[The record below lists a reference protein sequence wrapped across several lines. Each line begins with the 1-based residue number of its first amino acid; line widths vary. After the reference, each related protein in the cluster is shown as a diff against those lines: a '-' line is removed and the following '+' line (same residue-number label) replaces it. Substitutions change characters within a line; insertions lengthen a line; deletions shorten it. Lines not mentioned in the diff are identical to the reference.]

1 MPKTKHQ
8 SVRRLLSAGA
18 AAVRRFPEA
27 VLCGLVAGT
36 AGAAG
41 IDAADERFWFRI
53 CFAAALGLPLFTGL
67 VLTAE
72 RHAWS
77 RGARWGFGVAGAAL
91 LVGWWAGSAGWQMD
105 ILPVLFF
112 HTAVTLHLAV
122 AVLPYLRAAEPWGFW
137 QYNRALFF
145 RFVTGVIYSAAVF
158 VGLALAVGAV
168 DNLFGVDV
176 PEETY
181 GRLWFAAAFGLH
193 PLVFLAGVPTSF
205 AALNESRD
213 YPRWLKV
220 FSQNVMLPLVALY
233 VAILLVYM
241 GKILVTGT
249 WPSGWISYL
258 VSALAVAGTFSL
270 LMVHPERMR
279 TETSWI
285 DRYALGFWIAVLPSA
300 AMVLMALWQRVAQY
314 GITEARYLLGAMAL
328 WLTGVALH
336 RAITRTRDIK
346 TIPLTLAVVGLL
358 SLAGPWSAY
367 SVSERSQVGRID
379 AILTAHG
386 ALSGDVLSSEP
397 RDIPFEDW
405 QQVEDIVHYLVTNHG
420 TDAFEGWTGGVEGA
434 DEEWA
439 TEPAIGWEARQEQ
452 MDGVLARL
460 GVRPGA
466 GGRPVELY
474 AASPREAVS
483 TEGYDW
489 MAATSDEGEAVVAGD
504 TLRVALSEDG
514 LAVVLTLG
522 AREGRASLEPLIERA
537 RASRETPTDGAIRPP
552 LDGTASVEAPASD
565 LVLDAVVDGIAVR
578 LALAW
583 VRVEELVGGPTV
595 TEFQVDAVL
604 LRLEAPAG

>member
-1 MPKTKHQ
+1 MPNAKHQ
-8 SVRRLLSAGA
+8 SVRRLLAAGA
-18 AAVRRFPEA
+18 AAVRRFPE
-27 VLCGLVAGT
+27 VVVCGLVAGT

-53 CFAAALGLPLFTGL
+53 CFAAALGLPFFTGM
-67 VLTAE
+67 VLAAE
-72 RHAWS
+72 RHGWS
-77 RGARWGFGVAGAAL
+77 EQARWALRGAGAAL
-91 LVGWWAGSAGWQMD
+91 LVGWWAASGGWQMN
-105 ILPVLFF
+105 ILPVRFF
-112 HTAVTLHLAV
+112 HTALTLHLAA
-122 AVLPYLRAAEPWGFW
+122 AVLPYLRAKEPWGFW

-145 RFVTGVIYSAAVF
+145 RFVVAVVYAAAVF

-205 AALNESRD
+205 ASLNESRD

-258 VSALAVAGTFSL
+258 VTALAVAGTFSL

-279 TETSWI
+279 TEASWI
-285 DRYALGFWIAVLPSA
+285 DRYALGFWIAVLPSS
-300 AMVLMALWQRVAQY
+300 AMVLMALWQRVEQY

-328 WLTGVALH
+328 WLAGTALH

-346 TIPLTLAVVGLL
+346 TIPLTLAAVGLL

-367 SVSERSQVGRID
+367 SVAKRSQVGRIAD
-379 AILTAHG
+379 ILTAHG
-386 ALSGDVLSSEP
+386 ALSGDVLSSQP

-405 QQVEDIVHYLVTNHG
+405 QQVEDVVLYLVDNHG
-420 TDAFEGWTGGVEGA
+420 TGAFEGWSGGVENA
-434 DEEWA
+434 DQEWA
-439 TEPAIGWEARQEQ
+439 TAPAIGRDALHEQ
-452 MDGVLARL
+452 IDGVLARL

-466 GGRPVELY
+466 DGRPVELY
-474 AASPREAVS
+474 AASPREPIS

-489 MAATSDEGEAVVAGD
+489 MAATGDAGEAVVAGD

-514 LAVVLTLG
+514 RAAVLTLG
-522 AREGRASLEPLIERA
+522 EREARASLEPLIERA
-537 RASRETPTDGAIRPP
+537 RALRETPADGAARPP
-552 LDGTASVEAPASD
+552 VDGTASVEAPASE
-565 LVLDAVVDGIAVR
+565 LVLDAAVEGVAVR
-578 LALAW
+578 LVLAW
-583 VRVEELVGGPTV
+583 LRVEELVDGPTV
-595 TEFQVDAVL
+595 TELEVDAVL
-604 LRLEAPAG
+604 LRLEAPSG

>member
-8 SVRRLLSAGA
+8 SVRRLLSAAGA
-18 AAVRRFPEA
+18 AARRFPEA
-27 VLCGLVAGT
+27 IVCGLVAGT

-53 CFAAALGLPLFTGL
+53 FFAAALGLPLFTGL

-72 RHAWS
+72 RHGWS
-77 RGARWGFGVAGAAL
+77 QGTRWALRVAGTAL
-91 LVGWWAGSAGWQMD
+91 LVGWWAVSGGWQMN
-105 ILPVLFF
+105 ILPVRFV
-112 HTAVTLHLAV
+112 HSAVTLHLAV
-122 AVLPYLRAAEPWGFW
+122 AVAPYLRAAEPWGFW

-145 RFVTGVIYSAAVF
+145 RFVAGVVYAAAVF

-168 DNLFGVDV
+168 DNLFGVNV

-205 AALNESRD
+205 ASLNESRD

-233 VAILLVYM
+233 VTILLVYM
-241 GKILVTGT
+241 GMILVTGT

-300 AMVLMALWQRVAQY
+300 AMVLMALWQRVDQY

-328 WLTGVALH
+328 WLAGVALH

-346 TIPLTLAVVGLL
+346 AIPLTLAVVGLL
-358 SLAGPWSAY
+358 SLVGPWSAY
-367 SVSERSQVGRID
+367 SVAKRSQVGRVE

-405 QQVEDIVHYLVTNHG
+405 QQVEDVVLYLVDNHG
-420 TDAFEGWTGGVEGA
+420 TGAFQGWTGGVEAA

-439 TEPAIGWEARQEQ
+439 TEPAIGRDALRERI
-452 MDGVLARL
+452 DGVLARL
-460 GVRPGA
+460 GVRPGPA
-466 GGRPVELY
+466 GRPVEFY
-474 AASPREAVS
+474 AASPREPVS

-514 LAVVLTLG
+514 RAAVLTLG
-522 AREGRASLEPLIERA
+522 AREGRASLEPLIARA
-537 RASRETPTDGAIRPP
+537 RAARETPTDGAIRPP
-552 LDGTASVEAPASD
+552 LDGTASVEAPASE
-565 LVLDAVVDGIAVR
+565 LVLDAVVEGLAVR
-578 LALAW
+578 LVLAW
-583 VRVEELVGGPTV
+583 VRVEELEGGPRI
-595 TEFQVDAVL
+595 TEFKVDAVL
-604 LRLEAPAG
+604 LRLETPSG